1 MHVTTFIVRGCK
13 SSHPAALFLE
23 LHAILHISSSAN
35 TDAKK
40 KILKISDIF
49 TRASFSRRYF
59 IDKRST
65 NMYEKVSKLLAI
77 IFPTLITSLL
87 HFNSEFS
94 GQ

>member
-40 KILKISDIF
+40 NLKDFWYIHSSIL
-49 TRASFSRRYF
+49 
-59 IDKRST
+59 
-65 NMYEKVSKLLAI
+65 
-77 IFPTLITSLL
+77 
-87 HFNSEFS
+87 
-94 GQ
+94 